1 MYTFE
6 DIKRILIP
14 ESGIEQILKCKEIV
28 ISLIV
33 YL

>member
-14 ESGIEQILKCKEIV
+14 ESGIEQVLKCTEIV
-28 ISLIV
+28 IP
-33 YL
+33 